1 MTGYALDSWGPCPN
15 CSKSH
20 NSEGEFDNIRL
31 TERGGMAQMEFTDAS
46 NYDAGGKL
54 HMSEAT
60 VAEGQRVRLAFR
72 LP

>member
-1 MTGYALDSWGPCPN
+1 
-15 CSKSH
+15 
-20 NSEGEFDNIRL
+20 
-31 TERGGMAQMEFTDAS
+31 MAQMEFTDAS